1 MKLEFGDMIFY
12 SIAGLV
18 VILLFWLRFIEAHL
32 DLWGAWVVWVCWSAV
47 LLGLYLKGRPGRKP
61 G

>member
-18 VILLFWLRFIEAHL
+18 VILLFWLRFVEAHVG
-32 DLWGAWVVWVCWSAV
+32 LWGAWLVWIGWSAF
-47 LLGLYLKGRPGRKP
+47 LLSRYLKGRAGSRSA
-61 G
+61 